1 MLMQNWEHVEYVF
14 SHLNLQPKDAHD
26 CDFSRVRN
34 WYLDGNAAYIRQ
46 NLVFSAF
53 LTPELNSLYSQHFR
67 NIAGKVK
74 YQPDYSGTIANFGTP
89 VKQTFSRF
97 DSPAPTSDPESRF
110 KYFKSTVIPLVSR
123 VPKPPDG
130 GKGILIFIPSYLDF
144 VRIRNYF
151 ADSQETQNISFGAIS
166 EYTEAADMRR
176 ARSHFISGRH
186 AVLLYTGR
194 AHHFRRYNVK
204 GVKRVFMYALPENP
218 IFYEEIARDFIQ
230 STLNEGKAEAS
241 ELSIRIMI
249 SKWDG
254 LKLER
259 VVGSA
264 RVKTML
270 RDKAG
275 DTFEFI

>member
-1 MLMQNWEHVEYVF
+1 MQNWEHVEYVF
-14 SHLNLQPKDAHD
+14 NHLNLQPKDAHG

-34 WYLDGNAAYIRQ
+34 WYLDGNAAFFRQ
-46 NLVFSAF
+46 TIVLSAY
-53 LTPELNSLYSQHFR
+53 LTPELNSLYHKHMR
-67 NIAGKVK
+67 NIAGKLK
-74 YQPDYSGTIANFGTP
+74 YQPEYNGAIMNIGVP

-97 DSPAPTSDPESRF
+97 DSSSPFLDPEFRF
-110 KYFKSTVIPLVSR
+110 KYFSSTIVPLISR
-123 VPKPPDG
+123 IPKPPDG
-130 GKGILIFIPSYLDF
+130 SKGILIFIPSYLDF

-151 ADSQETQNISFGAIS
+151 AGSQATQDISFGAIS
-166 EYTEAADMRR
+166 EYTEARDMRR

-194 AHHFRRYNVK
+194 AHHFRRYNIK
-204 GVKRVFMYALPENP
+204 GVKRIIMYALPDNP

-230 STLNEGKAEAS
+230 STLSEGKAEAI
-241 ELSIRIMI
+241 EMTVRAII

-259 VVGSA
+259 IVGTS
-264 RVKTML
+264 RVKGML

-275 DTFEFI
+275 DTFDFV